1 MVTPADLRVSFRPL
15 ESDSNASGRACVK
28 LSSSSAHYEKGVTA
42 ALEIIEKEIHAGM
55 MLTGAEDV
63 TRLPPGFVLGQA

>member
-1 MVTPADLRVSFRPL
+1 
-15 ESDSNASGRACVK
+15 
-28 LSSSSAHYEKGVTA
+28 VTA